1 MFVPAVWRRFLGI
14 TSLLTLLLLFSVPL
28 VGISADDTD
37 EGISADDTDEGGG
50 PPCGTVPGDE
60 EAVAATRASA
70 DEACD
75 CSSATNHGDY
85 VSCVA
90 AVTDQAVT
98 DGSLREECAGF
109 VVGCAAQST
118 CGKAG
123 AVTCCRT
130 DAAGNT
136 TCSIKRRASSC
147 KAPRGGSACVGEFP
161 SCCDACEQ
169 GGCVPAGSTTT
180 TTPPPPTTTS
190 TTVQSTTSSTAPVTT
205 TSTSSSSTTSSS
217 RPTTTTSTSS
227 STSTSGPV

>member
-1 MFVPAVWRRFLGI
+1 MFAPAVLRPFLAI
-14 TSLLTLLLLFSVPL
+14 ASLLALLLLS
-28 VGISADDTD
+28 
-37 EGISADDTDEGGG
+37 G
-50 PPCGTVPGDE
+50 PPLGVKADGQPSPDDGTDAGPACGAVPGDE
-60 EAVAATRASA
+60 EAVAATRAAA

-161 SCCDACEQ
+161 SCCD
-169 GGCVPAGSTTT
+169 
-180 TTPPPPTTTS
+180 
-190 TTVQSTTSSTAPVTT
+190 
-205 TSTSSSSTTSSS
+205 
-217 RPTTTTSTSS
+217 
-227 STSTSGPV
+227 